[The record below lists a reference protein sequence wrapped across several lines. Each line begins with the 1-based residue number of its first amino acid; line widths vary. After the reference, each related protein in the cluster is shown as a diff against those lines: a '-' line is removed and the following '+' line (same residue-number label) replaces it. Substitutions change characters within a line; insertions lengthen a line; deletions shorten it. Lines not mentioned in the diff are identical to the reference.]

1 MDFGVTPE
9 GTPVD
14 LYELSNGR
22 MTVKVITYGAIVT
35 EIHVPD
41 RAGSS
46 RMSCSA
52 STTSATTWPATR
64 ISGP

>member
-14 LYELSNGR
+14 LFELSNGR

-35 EIHVPD
+35 EIHAPD
-41 RAGSS
+41 RRGVAG
-46 RMSCSA
+46 RC
-52 STTSATTWPATR
+52 R
-64 ISGP
+64 RER